1 MYGLITALT
10 VLVVLCFLMLGGVIG
25 FMASKFYPPAPRLHP
40 EMYNPDGSI
49 KPDILYAVTFDQN
62 YDDTDEDDDE
72 EESNYS

>member
-10 VLVVLCFLMLGGVIG
+10 VLTILCFLMLGGIIG
-25 FMASKFYPPAPRLHP
+25 FIASKFYPPAPRLHP

-62 YDDTDEDDDE
+62 YDDEDD
-72 EESNYS
+72 YSEDGDYA

>member
-25 FMASKFYPPAPRLHP
+25 FIASKFYPPAPRLHP

-62 YDDTDEDDDE
+62 YDDTEDDE
-72 EESNYS
+72 EGNYT

>member
-10 VLVVLCFLMLGGVIG
+10 VLTILCFLMLGGIIG
-25 FMASKFYPPAPRLHP
+25 FIASKFYPPAPRLHP

-62 YDDTDEDDDE
+62 YDDEED
-72 EESNYS
+72 YSEDGDYA

>member
-10 VLVVLCFLMLGGVIG
+10 VLVVLCFLMLGGIIG
-25 FMASKFYPPAPRLHP
+25 FIASKFYPPAPRLHP

-62 YDDTDEDDDE
+62 YDDEDDTEDYE
-72 EESNYS
+72 NA